1 MLFYRIFGTSFAI
14 RLTQIMWICT
24 KNLTTMKRFFILA
37 CLLTGT
43 FVAQRTFACTG
54 ITLHSVNN
62 HPVTARTIEW
72 AATPLHTMYVVVP
85 RGQAQQSILPDGS
98 MNGKRFTAKYGYV
111 GIAVEETDFIMEGI
125 NETGLGAGLFYFPQ
139 YGEYQP
145 YDSTYKD
152 QSVSD
157 MQLVAWILSNFAT
170 INELQAGMNNIR
182 VIGTDPRAST
192 VHWRITEPNGRQ
204 VVLEIINQ
212 QVRFYEN
219 PLGVL
224 TNSPE
229 FTWHLTNLNNYVNLS
244 AGSINH
250 RQVGT
255 LDLNAFGGGSGLHGL
270 PGDMTPPSRFI
281 RAAFFQ
287 STAPRLGDEDA
298 TAMQAFHLLNHF
310 DIPVGIQFADP
321 RQVPSMPSATQ
332 VTIASDL
339 HNQRLFYRTMYDSSI
354 RCIDLR
360 DIDFKRVKFQFAA
373 LDTDKRQP
381 IEEIKIR

>member
-1 MLFYRIFGTSFAI
+1 
-14 RLTQIMWICT
+14 
-24 KNLTTMKRFFILA
+24 MKRLVILA
-37 CLLTGT
+37 CLIAGS
-43 FVAQRTFACTG
+43 FFAQRASACTG
-54 ITLHSVNN
+54 ITLHTVDNS
-62 HPVTARTIEW
+62 PVTARTIEW

-85 RGQAQQSILPDGS
+85 RGQVQQSFLPDGT
-98 MNGKRFTAKYGYV
+98 MHGKQFTAKYGYV
-111 GIAVEETDFIMEGI
+111 GIAVEETEFIMEGI
-125 NETGLGAGLFYFPQ
+125 NEAGLGVGLFYFPQ

-145 YDSTYKD
+145 YDPNQKE

-157 MQLVAWILSNFAT
+157 MQLAAWILSNFAT
-170 INELQAGMNNIR
+170 INELKTGIKDIR

-204 VVLEIINQ
+204 VVLEIVNQ
-212 QVRFYEN
+212 QLRFHEN

-244 AGSINH
+244 AGTVNH

-255 LDLNAFGGGSGLHGL
+255 LNLNAFGGGSGLHGL

-298 TAMQAFHLLNHF
+298 TVVQAFHLLNNF

-321 RQVPSMPSATQ
+321 REVPSMPSATQ

-339 HNQRLFYRTMYDSSI
+339 HNQRLYFRTMYDSSI
-354 RCIDLR
+354 RCIDLKN
-360 DIDFKRVKFQFAA
+360 INFKRVKFQFAA
-373 LDTDKRQP
+373 LDLDKRQP
-381 IEEIKIR
+381 IEEIKIH